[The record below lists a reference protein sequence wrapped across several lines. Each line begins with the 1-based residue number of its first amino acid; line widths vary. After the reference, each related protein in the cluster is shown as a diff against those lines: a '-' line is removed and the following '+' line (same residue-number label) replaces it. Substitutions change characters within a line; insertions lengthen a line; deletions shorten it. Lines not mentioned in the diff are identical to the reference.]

1 MVKGPV
7 LFATLGYT
15 PRLVMAPLRHHP
27 EIRAVHV
34 FYGPPG
40 QKKAEVALAKLRTAC
55 EALDVQLWAHGVKD
69 AFDYLGFL
77 HAMEQAHGKLPTDT
91 EVLFN
96 GSGGPRPMTMAAT
109 IFCFT
114 RNVPLLYYDEYNS
127 QGGRVIPLKAYR
139 SLQDM
144 GDSQRR
150 ILQRLQRG
158 EADMGTL
165 SQDLGL
171 APSTLTK
178 HVTRLEENDV
188 VSVAREGKRRI
199 VTLQPDLVGLDMGAV
214 A

>member
-1 MVKGPV
+1 MAKGPV
-7 LFATLGYT
+7 LFATLGFT

-40 QKKAEVALAKLRTAC
+40 QKQAETALAKLKAAC
-55 EALDVQLWAHGVKD
+55 EALDVQLTAHGVKD
-69 AFDYLGFL
+69 AFDYVGFL
-77 HAMEQAHGKLPTDT
+77 HAMEKAHTKLPRGA

-114 RNVPLLYYDEYNS
+114 RELPLLYYDEYNS
-127 QGGRVIPLKAYR
+127 QQGRLIPLKAYR

-150 ILQRLQRG
+150 ILHRLQQG

-165 SQDLGL
+165 SQELGL

-188 VSVAREGKRRI
+188 VTVARDGKRRV
-199 VTLQPDLVGLDMGAV
+199 VTLQPDLVAMELGA
-214 A
+214 